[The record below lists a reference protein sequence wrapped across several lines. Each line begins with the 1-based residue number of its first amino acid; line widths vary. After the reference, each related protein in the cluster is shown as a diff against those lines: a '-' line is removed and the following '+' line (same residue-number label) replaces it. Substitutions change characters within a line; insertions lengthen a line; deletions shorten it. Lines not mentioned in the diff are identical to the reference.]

1 MPEGN
6 RKALSEFKKECR
18 YFFYYLSDIQK
29 LMLDMKRIDHKM
41 QGVHSLDFDRVGSS
55 PTRHN
60 RSLAKYIHIND
71 ELRKQLRE
79 RESHLLNI
87 IDTIDRIEQPSY
99 RPIVWMLYVQGM
111 RLKDVAEIYDMS
123 KDYLAQL
130 VNEQM
135 AALFPADG
143 QGFEVPG
150 AEADPEA
157 LEEEQEVI
165 TEQG

>member
-6 RKALSEFKKECR
+6 KKALSEFKKECR
-18 YFFYYLSDIQK
+18 YFFYYLADIQK

-41 QGVHSLDFDRVGSS
+41 QGVYSLDFERVGSS
-55 PTRHN
+55 PQRHE
-60 RSLAKYIHIND
+60 RSLSKYIHIND

-79 RESHLLNI
+79 REAHLLGI

-111 RLKDVAEIYDMS
+111 RLKDVAEIYGMS

-135 AALFPADG
+135 ALLFPA
-143 QGFEVPG
+143 
-150 AEADPEA
+150 
-157 LEEEQEVI
+157 EEENVEKTDEPEVI
-165 TEQG
+165 TE

>member
-18 YFFYYLSDIQK
+18 NFFYYLADIQK
-29 LMLDMKRIDHKM
+29 LMLDMKRIDHRM
-41 QGVHSLDFDRVGSS
+41 QGVYSLDFDRVGSC

-60 RSLAKYIHIND
+60 RSLVKFIHIND
-71 ELRKQLRE
+71 ELKKQIKE
-79 RESHLLNI
+79 RESHLLHI

-135 AALFPADG
+135 SVLFPANQED
-143 QGFEVPG
+143 VRI
-150 AEADPEA
+150 ADEA
-157 LEEEQEVI
+157 EVI
-165 TEQG
+165 TE